1 MRYLLDEQLD
11 QVVVASMTPIG
22 SKFADEYLHIL
33 SIGSPGTPDSEIP
46 RLCREEGI
54 DCLVTAN
61 VRDFGARK
69 FYYQALLAED
79 LHVAVLRP
87 GKVKF
92 YEEEQLSLLSRSI
105 RAIRSIILSA
115 ESPQLIACTAS
126 RVRPRSIDELI
137 EEFDR
142 GQRLP

>member
-11 QVVVASMTPIG
+11 QVVAASMAPIAG
-22 SKFADEYLHIL
+22 KFADEFLHIL
-33 SIGSPGTPDSEIP
+33 AVARPGTADDEIP
-46 RLCREEGI
+46 RLCREKGI

-92 YEEEQLSLLSRSI
+92 YEEEQLSLLSKSY
-105 RAIRSIILSA
+105 RAIRTVAVSA
-115 ESPQLIACTAS
+115 ENPQLMACTAS
-126 RVRPRSIDELI
+126 GVRSRSIDELV

>member
-1 MRYLLDEQLD
+1 VRYLLDEQLD
-11 QVVVASMTPIG
+11 QVVAASMAPIA
-22 SKFADEYLHIL
+22 SKSDDEFLHIL
-33 SIGSPGTPDSEIP
+33 AVARPGTPDDEIP
-46 RLCREEGI
+46 RLCREQDV

-92 YEEEQLSLLSRSI
+92 YEEEQLSLLSRSY
-105 RAIRSIILSA
+105 RAIRSVVVSA
-115 ESPQLIACTAS
+115 ENPQLMACTPS
-126 RVRPRSIDELI
+126 GVRSRSINELV

-142 GQRLP
+142 GLRLP

>member
-11 QVVVASMTPIG
+11 QVVAAAMAPIG
-22 SKFADEYLHIL
+22 SKLADEYLHIL
-33 SIGSPGTPDSEIP
+33 AVASPGTPDCEIP
-46 RLCREEGI
+46 RLCRGKGI

-69 FYYQALLAED
+69 FYYQALLAEE

-87 GKVKF
+87 GKARF
-92 YEEEQLSLLSRSI
+92 YAEEQLSLLSKSYRT
-105 RAIRSIILSA
+105 IRSIMVSA
-115 ESPQLIACTAS
+115 DGPQLMACTAS
-126 RVRPRSIDELI
+126 GVRSRSIDELI